1 MSNGNNNGRGQW
13 QTRAGF
19 IAAAAGSAIGLG
31 NIWRFPYITG
41 MYGGGAFV
49 LVYIIFLVIV
59 GYPIMNSELILGRK
73 SQKNAVG
80 AFRTLAPGTPWSI
93 VGWMGVAAGFI
104 ILSYYSVI
112 GGWGISYIFKTAAY
126 MAKDADHVNIF
137 VDFITN
143 PVAPL
148 FWHAVFMA
156 MTIGIVMAG
165 VEKGIERYS
174 KFLMPALLVILLILI
189 GRSVTLPG
197 AAEGLSFYLKPDFSK
212 LSAEALLA
220 AMGQVFFSLSLGMGC
235 MITYGS
241 YLSKNE
247 DIPTNSIFIVTFDTL
262 IALLAGLMIFP
273 AVFAFGMEPGTG
285 PGLTFITVPAVFN
298 AMGSGGAFFGI
309 LFFILLVIA
318 ALTSAISLLEVVTA
332 YVVDE
337 RKWDRKKAALI
348 VGFVIFLLGIPSS
361 LGQGVW
367 SHIRLIRGMDFLDS
381 FDFIASNV
389 LLPLGG
395 MLIAIYAGWVWGT
408 DKMHEEGNLGAKSV
422 KLGGFFDILVKV
434 ISPICIF
441 IIFLNSIGVLK
452 V

>member
-174 KFLMPALLVILLILI
+174 KFLMPALLVILFILI

>member
-1 MSNGNNNGRGQW
+1 MSNGNDRGQW
-13 QTRAGF
+13 QSRAGF

-41 MYGGGAFV
+41 KYGGGAFV
-49 LVYIIFLVIV
+49 LVYIIFLIIV
-59 GYPIMNSELILGRK
+59 GYPIMNAELILGRK
-73 SQKNAVG
+73 TQKNAVG

-112 GGWGISYIFKTAAY
+112 GGWGIAYIFKTATY
-126 MAKDADHVNIF
+126 MAKNADHVNIF
-137 VDFITN
+137 INFITN
-143 PVAPL
+143 PTAPL
-148 FWHAVFMA
+148 VWHAVFMA
-156 MTIGIVMAG
+156 ITVGIVMAG

-174 KFLMPALLVILLILI
+174 KFLMPALFIILLILI
-189 GRSVTLPG
+189 VRSVTLPG
-197 AAEGLSFYLKPDFSK
+197 AAEGLAFYLKPDFSK
-212 LSAEALLA
+212 LTAEALLA

-247 DIPTNSIFIVTFDTL
+247 DIPTNSIFIVASDTL

-298 AMGSGGAFFGI
+298 AMGTGGAFFGI

-337 RKWDRKKAALI
+337 KKWDRKKAALVVGMLIFI
-348 VGFVIFLLGIPSS
+348 VGIPTS
-361 LGQGVW
+361 LGQGIW
-367 SHIRLIRGMDFLDS
+367 SHIRPIRGLDILDS
-381 FDFIASNV
+381 YDFIASNV

-395 MLIAIYAGWVWGT
+395 MLIAIYSGWFWGT
-408 DKMHEEGNLGAKSV
+408 EKMREEGNLGAKSI
-422 KLGGFFDILVKV
+422 KLGGFFDILIKI

-441 IIFLNSIGVLK
+441 IIFLNSIGILK